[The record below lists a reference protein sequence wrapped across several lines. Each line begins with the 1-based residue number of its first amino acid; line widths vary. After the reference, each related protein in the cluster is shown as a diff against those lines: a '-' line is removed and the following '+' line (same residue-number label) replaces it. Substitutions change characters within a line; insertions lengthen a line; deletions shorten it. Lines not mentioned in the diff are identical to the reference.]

1 MTGKVIRLRVMWVEV
16 VVVEAT
22 KGPNAPKTPEATEG
36 AEPGEATNPP
46 EMKKSK
52 KKTRLLL
59 YPNLEMFRS
68 RVTESD
74 RKSSDY
80 LLKDKS
86 WWFPTK
92 TLCHLPVTESRDTGL
107 SRTRVS
113 ETSFLQQYVNYED
126 ESPMVLQEVPGPMII
141 KTSFVNPFFLTS
153 EFVSQLI
160 VQDLL
165 FGINIPYS
173 VFNLLKTEI
182 SSLACSLAR
191 LDVRMGKLVWPITL
205 DVRVTSS
212 IPYED
217 FDFDYELEEP
227 FEDLEEETIFRIVPA
242 KRSSVEALDKIE
254 FLGQGSGTTQFNK
267 WPHQQCMSIF
277 TPPSQSD
284 DCTDD
289 LEALN

>member
-1 MTGKVIRLRVMWVEV
+1 MSALSNYSVSYHGCHRQQPNESVKFSLKLRLSFMFHWVM
-16 VVVEAT
+16 
-22 KGPNAPKTPEATEG
+22 
-36 AEPGEATNPP
+36 
-46 EMKKSK
+46 
-52 KKTRLLL
+52 
-59 YPNLEMFRS
+59 F
-68 RVTESD
+68 SD
-74 RKSSDY
+74 
-80 LLKDKS
+80 
-86 WWFPTK
+86 
-92 TLCHLPVTESRDTGL
+92 
-107 SRTRVS
+107 
-113 ETSFLQQYVNYED
+113 YED

-141 KTSFVNPFFLTS
+141 KTSYVNPFFLTS
-153 EFVSQLI
+153 EFVSLLI

-227 FEDLEEETIFRIVPA
+227 FEDLEEEIIFRIVPA

-254 FLGQGSGTTQFNK
+254 FLGHGVDAGKDCAICLGEFEIGSKLTCMPCAHAFHGECIVEWLERSN
-267 WPHQQCMSIF
+267 QCPLCRSKLP
-277 TPPSQSD
+277 T
-284 DCTDD
+284 
-289 LEALN
+289 